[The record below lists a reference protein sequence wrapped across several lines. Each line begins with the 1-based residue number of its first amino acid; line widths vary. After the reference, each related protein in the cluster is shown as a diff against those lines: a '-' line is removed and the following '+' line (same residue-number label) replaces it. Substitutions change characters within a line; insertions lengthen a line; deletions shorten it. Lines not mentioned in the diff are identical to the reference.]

1 MNEIFARALV
11 LVCAGISFLLLM
23 FCFIIYQINRKKGLI
38 SLILA
43 VIFIAITGYYC
54 YTTLFTS
61 NTISDT
67 MRCLSRPPAS
77 TTQEQPSNQITLTV
91 ETDDGNQIIVEN
103 GDALDITS
111 DVSIKITGA
120 SQNGKPLNDIRVNVI
135 GFTPKD
141 NPSQNNDIGYR
152 FSYKDMLK
160 KFAIDEEKIVYR
172 VEIKRSDEKLG
183 EIYLRFVK

>member
-54 YTTLFTS
+54 YITFFAS
-61 NTISDT
+61 NPNADT
-67 MRCLSRPPAS
+67 MRCLSQPPAS
-77 TTQEQPSNQITLTV
+77 TMQEQPSNQITLTV

-160 KFAIDEEKIVYR
+160 KFAIDEEQIVYR
-172 VEIKRSDEKLG
+172 VEIKRNDEKLG
-183 EIYLRFVK
+183 EIYLRFAK

>member
-1 MNEIFARALV
+1 
-11 LVCAGISFLLLM
+11 
-23 FCFIIYQINRKKGLI
+23 
-38 SLILA
+38 
-43 VIFIAITGYYC
+43 
-54 YTTLFTS
+54 
-61 NTISDT
+61 
-67 MRCLSRPPAS
+67 
-77 TTQEQPSNQITLTV
+77 V

-141 NPSQNNDIGYR
+141 NPSQNNDIGYK